1 MSSPKKRHNSIGKGP
16 SKPGDP
22 KKGGAGG
29 KGTWG
34 SLGDEAKSSNRM
46 DRNDPNYDSEEDEM
60 NSFVPRPLPAIV
72 IFKNAVQSIV
82 DEYFVSGDSDEVGR
96 ALKELNSP
104 HFDHEFVKI
113 SVSKAMEKHDRERE
127 LVSHL
132 LPSLYPNVLSYEKIA
147 EGFSA
152 LLERL
157 QDLKLDTPSAPE
169 LLSMFLARAVVD
181 DVLPPSF
188 LSPDTADEE
197 LAKDTLQKAWGM
209 TRGKHAASRLAHI
222 WGPGGEQSVK
232 RLKER
237 IVSLLEDYLVQQDT
251 LAADRAVRE
260 LNSPHFH
267 YQVAKKAAQVCI
279 ESSDEATKTHL
290 SQLLSQFHKSGLIS
304 TEHMVA
310 GFKIIADI
318 LSDIELD
325 TPLARPRFVALVDK
339 AIVDGY
345 LPPSFR
351 DVALSVKDK
360 PATSTTTSDA
370 IHEMEDV

>member
-1 MSSPKKRHNSIGKGP
+1 MSSPKKRNNSVGKAGP
-16 SKPGDP
+16 RPGDP

-34 SLGDEAKSSNRM
+34 GLGDEAKSASYV
-46 DRNDPNYDSEEDEM
+46 DRNDPNYDSGDEAK
-60 NSFVPRPLPAIV
+60 SFVPRPLPAIV
-72 IFKNAVQSIV
+72 IFKNAVQPII
-82 DEYFVSGDSDEVGR
+82 DEYFVSGDAEEVGR

-104 HFDHEFVKI
+104 QFHQEFVKI

-132 LPSLYPNVLSYEKIA
+132 LPSLYPNCLSYEKIA

-157 QDLKLDTPSAPE
+157 QDLKLDTPTAPE
-169 LLSMFLARAVVD
+169 LLSMFLARAVID

-197 LAKDTLQKAWGM
+197 LAKDTLQKAWGL
-209 TRGKHAASRLAHI
+209 TRGKHAGSRLAHI

-237 IVSLLEDYLVQQDT
+237 ILVLLEDYIVQQDL
-251 LAADRAVRE
+251 LAADRQVRD

-267 YQVAKKAAQVCI
+267 YQVAKKAAQLCV
-279 ESSDEATKTHL
+279 ESSDEKTNNYL
-290 SQLLSQFHKSGLIS
+290 SQLLAQFHKSGLIS
-304 TEHMVA
+304 TDHMVA
-310 GFKIIADI
+310 GFKIIADTI
-318 LSDIELD
+318 SDIELD
-325 TPLARPRFVALVDK
+325 TPLARPRFVALVER
-339 AIVDGY
+339 ATAEGY

-351 DVALSVKDK
+351 EIALSVKEK
-360 PATSTTTSDA
+360 SSTPPNA
-370 IHEMEDV
+370 IHQMDD